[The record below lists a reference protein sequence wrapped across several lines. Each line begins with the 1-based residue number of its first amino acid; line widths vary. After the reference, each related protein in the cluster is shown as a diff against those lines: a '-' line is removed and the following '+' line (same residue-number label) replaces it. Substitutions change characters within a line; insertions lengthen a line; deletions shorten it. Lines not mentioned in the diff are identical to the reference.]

1 MLVVDSRWLSCLDLS
16 LSSIVQPCWIK
27 PRKSDSAV
35 LGIRE
40 EKNSMNRVSRTG
52 VAWYS
57 YQKKYNNIQRKTLE
71 SLIIKRDWTNK
82 PPEVNKPQYRL
93 SQWGVYIC

>member
-40 EKNSMNRVSRTG
+40 EKNSMKPLHWSCMVQLS
-52 VAWYS
+52 
-57 YQKKYNNIQRKTLE
+57 KEIQ
-71 SLIIKRDWTNK
+71 
-82 PPEVNKPQYRL
+82 
-93 SQWGVYIC
+93 